1 MNALSTIHRSAN
13 TEAAML
19 AIKES
24 SVRADAGISTPASAT
39 ESIAMTPNFF
49 HELTAAAR
57 AAAAHHLNIANAKR
71 YFNDRDAGQAITEAE
86 RFANLVEEQAL
97 AVARVPEIVILL
109 ADLAFE
115 PDIRRNQGATV
126 PDWTEA
132 LSARAR
138 SILTSL
144 RG

>member
-1 MNALSTIHRSAN
+1 MNALATIHRSAN
-13 TEAAML
+13 ADAAFRS
-19 AIKES
+19 IKES
-24 SVRADAGISTPASAT
+24 SVRADAGIGTPASAT
-39 ESIAMTPNFF
+39 ESIAMSPNFF

-57 AAAAHHLNIANAKR
+57 AAAAHNLNLANAKR
-71 YFNDRDAGQAITEAE
+71 YFNDRDTNQAIAEAE
-86 RFANLVEEQAL
+86 RFSSRVDEQAL
-97 AVARVPEIVILL
+97 AIERVPEIVLLL

-126 PDWTEA
+126 PDWTET

-138 SILTSL
+138 SLLASL